1 MPGFHLERS
10 FRSDHPS
17 AVFKPRW
24 KKEAL
29 LLLKASKKFL
39 NYKRDLL
46 AEDRIAEISSRQVDL
61 KAAIKKK
68 DQDEVKEAS
77 KQLRNVC
84 EKSLAHYR
92 QPDWLA
98 ENIEVFWVAIV
109 VALGIRAFFLQP
121 FRIPTGS
128 MQPSLNGIV
137 ATEKHEVEGWEKPWF
152 GSQGVDFLLKGRT
165 YHNIVAEKDL
175 TVKTMKDTSFFLFSS
190 TTIFFTD
197 GSKVKIGCPQNE
209 AAGIG
214 TIRQIFV
221 GGEPRRGLR
230 EGPHFKK
237 GDPIFQGYLTSGD
250 LVLVDKVSYHFR
262 SPKRGESFVFDTR
275 GIDTSGSGKQMSS
288 QQGGTHYI
296 KRCVGVPGDT
306 IQVKAPNLIINGDE
320 ATEETIQRVAS
331 RVKDSKGYPYTGYT
345 NPPSG
350 RGQSTPFSNVEHTV
364 TLKDPEDNNFRE
376 YFALGDNSP
385 NSLDSRFWGSV
396 KQHNLVGP
404 AFVALWPFTS
414 GHWGLIK

>member
-1 MPGFHLERS
+1 M
-10 FRSDHPS
+10 
-17 AVFKPRW
+17 FKPRW
-24 KKEAL
+24 KKEAF

-46 AEDRIAEISSRQVDL
+46 AEDRIGEITSRQADL
-61 KAAIKKK
+61 KAAINKK

-77 KQLRNVC
+77 KQLRNTC

-137 ATEKHEVEGWEKPWF
+137 ATEKHNEEGWDKPWF
-152 GSQGVDFLLKGRT
+152 GKQGFDFLVKGRS

-175 TVKTMKDTSFFLFSS
+175 TIKSVKDTSFFLFSS
-190 TTIFFTD
+190 TTITFTD
-197 GSKVKIGCPQNE
+197 GSKVKIGCPKNE
-209 AAGIG
+209 AMGIS
-214 TIRQIFV
+214 TVSQHFAQNANRELV
-221 GGEPRRGLR
+221 LR
-230 EGPHFKK
+230 SGVHYQK
-237 GDPIFQGYLTSGD
+237 GDPIFRGYLTSGD

-262 SPKRGESFVFDTR
+262 NPKRGESFVFDTR
-275 GIDTSGSGKQMSS
+275 GIDTNQEGPKAMSS

-306 IQVKAPNLIINGDE
+306 LQIKDPDLYVNGALAKEEMIQL
-320 ATEETIQRVAS
+320 VAS
-331 RVKDSKGYPYTGYT
+331 KKKISETEQYPGYRNPGKSRPGERGYSAFWD
-345 NPPSG
+345 PDHS
-350 RGQSTPFSNVEHTV
+350 V
-364 TLKDPEDNNFRE
+364 TLKDPEDNNYRE
-376 YFALGDNSP
+376 FFALGDNSP

-404 AFVALWPFTS
+404 ALISLWPFAS